1 MKDFSQYIFEKLKIN
16 KDTEIEQNLLDLY
29 SVGDRCLLLTYISK
43 GKSSHPSFVLVD
55 AVKIKKILKESFECE
70 YLTHFSTAKEEE
82 KIFFKYTY
90 SQEKDYKFLRSYSR
104 PGLRP
109 IVLIPEKECDKLL
122 EYIEYKK
129 YISFYGLLRNTY
141 SNHPLYENII
151 VKVKSSPIIWKNV
164 TGISIG
170 EINKLKE
177 KLKER

>member
-1 MKDFSQYIFEKLKIN
+1 MKEFSEYIFEKLKIN
-16 KDTEIEQNLLDLY
+16 KDIKIDSDLKSLY
-29 SVGDRCLLLTYISK
+29 SEGDNCLLFTYISK
-43 GKSSHPSFVLVD
+43 RKSSNPSFVLVD
-55 AVKIKKILKESFECE
+55 AVKIKRILKESYECE

-82 KIFFKYTY
+82 KMFFKYTY

-109 IVLIPEKECDKLL
+109 IVLIPEKECDKFL
-122 EYIEYKK
+122 EYIEDKK
-129 YISFYGLLRNTY
+129 YISFYELLRNSY
-141 SNHPLYENII
+141 ANHPLYENII

-164 TGISIG
+164 TGISIS